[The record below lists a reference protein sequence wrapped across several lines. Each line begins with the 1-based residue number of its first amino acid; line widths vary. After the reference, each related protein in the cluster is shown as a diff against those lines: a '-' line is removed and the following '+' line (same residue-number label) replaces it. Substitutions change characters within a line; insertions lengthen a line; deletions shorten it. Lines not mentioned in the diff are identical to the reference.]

1 MKIFDF
7 NKLTETVSAYLE
19 TRVELL
25 KLDLK
30 EQSVK
35 LLARFLTWGIVISTA
50 LTAIFFLSFGLTAF
64 LNEVLDSSFLG
75 YLIVAGVYLLIGLV
89 TYLMRVRIEKR
100 IHLEVKKADILEEL
114 EEEDEQ

>member
-7 NKLTETVSAYLE
+7 TKLTETVSAYIE

-35 LLARFLTWGIVISTA
+35 FLARLLTWGIVISTA
-50 LTAIFFLSFGLTAF
+50 LTATFFLSLGLSAF
-64 LNEVLDSSFLG
+64 LNEVLDSTFLG
-75 YLIVAGVYLLIGLV
+75 YLMVACLYLLIGLI
-89 TYLMRVRIEKR
+89 TYLMRGNIEKK
-100 IHLEVKKADILEEL
+100 IHLEVKETDVLDEL

>member
-7 NKLTETVSAYLE
+7 NKLTETVSAYIE

-25 KLDLK
+25 KLDLR

-35 LLARFLTWGIVISTA
+35 FLAKLLTWGIVISTA
-50 LTAIFFLSFGLTAF
+50 LTAIFFLSLGLTAF
-64 LNEVLDSSFLG
+64 LNEVLNSSFLG
-75 YLIVAGVYLLIGLV
+75 YVVVAGLYILIGLC
-89 TYLMRVRIEKR
+89 TYLMRGKIEKR
-100 IHLEVKKADILEEL
+100 IHLEVKEADILDEL